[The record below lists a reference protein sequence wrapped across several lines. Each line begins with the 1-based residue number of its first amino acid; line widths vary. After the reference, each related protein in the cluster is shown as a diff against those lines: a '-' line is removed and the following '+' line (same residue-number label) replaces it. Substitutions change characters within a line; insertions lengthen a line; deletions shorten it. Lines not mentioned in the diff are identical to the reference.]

1 MSRSFTVKPSVAQS
15 QGRGRGNTAPP
26 TQQQVRGRARGG
38 ATVRSHTDRLATRH
52 TQTGMNQEQGQLE
65 DGATGRQ
72 PGTEPRGP
80 GPKDESP
87 GGFHYDHTK

>member
-38 ATVRSHTDRLATRH
+38 ATVRSQTDRLATRH
-52 TQTGMNQEQGQLE
+52 TQTGMNQEQNSWKMGPQV
-65 DGATGRQ
+65 D
-72 PGTEPRGP
+72 GP
-80 GPKDESP
+80 GQSP
-87 GGFHYDHTK
+87 RAWAKG